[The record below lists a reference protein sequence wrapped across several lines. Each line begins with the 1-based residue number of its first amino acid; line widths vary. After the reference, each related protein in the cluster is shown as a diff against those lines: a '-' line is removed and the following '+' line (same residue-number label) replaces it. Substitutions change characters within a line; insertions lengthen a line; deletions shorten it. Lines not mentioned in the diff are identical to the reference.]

1 LVVLTPAIER
11 EDAFADDAR
20 RPGGSGAEKIRE
32 PGMPRR
38 AAWLGVE
45 DRPRPVVL
53 GIGPGA
59 DLFAVAVLE
68 PPVRVDDLDTV
79 DDVDDVVGAG
89 RRSRRDRGNQVGAQL
104 PRFPAFGFVP
114 WFAFEVRAFIF
125 FLAVFFD
132 IGV

>member
-1 LVVLTPAIER
+1 VPLGA
-11 EDAFADDAR
+11 AR
-20 RPGGSGAEKIRE
+20 HA
-32 PGMPRR
+32 
-38 AAWLGVE
+38 VE
-45 DRPRPVVL
+45 DRTCTFVL
-53 GIGPGA
+53 GLGPGA

-68 PPVRVDDLDTV
+68 PPVRVGDLDTV

-89 RRSRRDRGNQVGAQL
+89 RRSRRDRGNEVGAQL